1 MNNRVSTNAP
11 FTRKCFIS
19 TVPLGNVKSPSAP
32 TEMLVLFG
40 IASQRSFVA
49 PSDQNGAATSYGTS
63 PAAGLLASVAE
74 TQPVAESCVGTG
86 EPLAAPPASTS
97 L

>member
-1 MNNRVSTNAP
+1 MNKRVSIKLP
-11 FTRKCFIS
+11 FKRKCFIS

-32 TEMLVLFG
+32 TEMLVPFG

-49 PSDQNGAATSYGTS
+49 PSDQNGAATSYGIS
-63 PAAGLLASVAE
+63 PAAGLLGSAAE
-74 TQPVAESCVGTG
+74 TQPVADSCVGTG
-86 EPLAAPPASTS
+86 EPPAAPPASTS